1 MRRGEDQGLVAL
13 TSETSRVYLLVTGV
27 GLITDS
33 FQVLIHFVCATGDI
47 TTGPKSGCRAT
58 VILPGAAIRSLD
70 GVEFQG

>member
-13 TSETSRVYLLVTGV
+13 TSETSRVNLLVTGV

-33 FQVLIHFVCATGDI
+33 SQVFVHFVSATRDV
-47 TTGPKSGCRAT
+47 TSSPKSRRRAT
-58 VILPGAAIRSLD
+58 VILPCDTIRSLD